1 MKPYPPYQPPD
12 GVKGEKKRARHRLT
26 KQVYDDILEH
36 WNCPVEGS
44 NHITR
49 GKEALDHLYKRQP
62 RDYVKLIV
70 GLLPKEI
77 SLSDASLEDL
87 DDGAI
92 SAMLTHLRQQVL
104 TPPPEV
110 N

>member
-1 MKPYPPYQPPD
+1 MKPYQSPD
-12 GVKGEKKRARHRLT
+12 GARAQKKQARHRLT
-26 KQVYDDILEH
+26 KQVYDDILDH
-36 WNCPVEGS
+36 WNTPVEGS

-49 GKEALDHLYKRQP
+49 GKEALDCLYKRQP

-87 DDGAI
+87 DDDAI
-92 SAMLTHLRQQVL
+92 NAMLLHLRQQVL
-104 TPPPEV
+104 TPPSEV

>member
-1 MKPYPPYQPPD
+1 MKPYPPYQD

-36 WNCPVEGS
+36 WNNPVEGS

-92 SAMLTHLRQQVL
+92 SAMLLHLREQVL
-104 TPPPEV
+104 TPPEKA